1 MRIDYIQELYREGA
15 AGQGGRKGRKKKLTA
30 NQDVF
35 LFGYLI
41 MKQNAAQAA
50 YNAGY
55 SRKYA
60 RQAAQQILRSPYIR
74 KIIHDWYAG
83 AEPRAYDLLLNNH
96 ERDFVDYWLISV
108 NAKQAAIQAGYR
120 EQYAKQYG
128 YEMLQKPKIR
138 LAIRERMDEICGRS
152 RKNCYPDSFRRK
164 EYTKL

>member
-1 MRIDYIQELYREGA
+1 MRIDYIQELYQEGA

-83 AEPRAYDLLLNNH
+83 AEPRAYDLLL
-96 ERDFVDYWLISV
+96 
-108 NAKQAAIQAGYR
+108 KQ
-120 EQYAKQYG
+120 
-128 YEMLQKPKIR
+128 
-138 LAIRERMDEICGRS
+138 S
-152 RKNCYPDSFRRK
+152 
-164 EYTKL
+164 

>member
-1 MRIDYIQELYREGA
+1 MRIDYIHQLYQGGA
-15 AGQGGRKGRKKKLTA
+15 AGRSSCSRRKKKLTA
-30 NQDVF
+30 KQDVF

-83 AEPRAYDLLLNNH
+83 IEPRAYDLLLNNH

-108 NAKQAAIQAGYR
+108 NAKQAAMQAGYK
-120 EQYAKQYG
+120 EKYAKQYG
-128 YEMLQKPKIR
+128 YEMLQKPKIK
-138 LAIRERMDEICGRS
+138 LAIWDRMNEITGKS